1 MRHILLGILAV
12 AAVSMKFVAAQPSG
26 GGPVVERLDPALDE
40 ILSVDATL
48 DVIRQDYFGAG
59 EGPTWVPETGGGYL
73 VFSDMAAN
81 KIYKWDP
88 VARQLSVLFAGTG
101 YTSNDVLRVRALD
114 NGRLIVALLGTNGLA
129 LDLDGR
135 LVFCAHGD
143 RLLGRIEADG
153 TRTILAARFEGKRF
167 NGPNDLVVKSDG
179 SIYFTDLGAP
189 LVGGFANSPDRELDF
204 QGVFRWTP
212 DGAVQ
217 LISRNTSNGIAFSP
231 DEAHLYVTGGGG
243 VTRFDVMPDGSVTN
257 GQVHV
262 QRGADGLRVDAHGYL
277 YGAGGRSGVWI
288 ASPDGDV
295 LGVIRTPDMANA
307 LITNIAFGDAD
318 GKGLYIVTLRSVFHI
333 RLERSAW

>member
-1 MRHILLGILAV
+1 
-12 AAVSMKFVAAQPSG
+12 MKLVAAQPSG

-48 DVIRQDYFGAG
+48 DVIRQDYFGAT

-88 VARQLSVLFAGTG
+88 VARQLSVLLAGIG
-101 YTSNDVLRVRALD
+101 YTGNDVLRVRALD

-143 RLLGRIEADG
+143 RALGRMEADG
-153 TRTILAARFEGKRF
+153 TRTILADRFEGKRF

-179 SIYFTDLGAP
+179 SIYFTDPGAP

-217 LISRNTSNGIAFSP
+217 LISRDTSNGIVFSP

-295 LGVIRTPDMANA
+295 LGVIRTPDMASA
-307 LITNIAFGDAD
+307 SITNIAFGDAD